1 MNIRILALAMAQSC
15 HWFATL
21 IAISLSGVIGTQL
34 APHASWATVPYGLI
48 SIGALA
54 STYYLS
60 QFMFRRGRRIGLRL
74 GAVAGC
80 IAAILCVLAIIWQHF
95 YLFCFA
101 NMLMGIYQAS
111 AAFYRLAAM
120 DEANEGSKGTA
131 MGWVLSGSLLAALL
145 GPLLAQHANGWI
157 SDAEYAGSYLL
168 ASVFS
173 FASVW
178 LLGLLSSSTPS
189 PADTKSESS
198 RQFLKQTAYWVGVG
212 NTAFG
217 QFVMMIM
224 MVITPLAMHAQHHS
238 TADGLSVIG
247 WHIVGMF
254 LPSLVTGKL
263 IDRYGSGKIAIGGL
277 LVLLLSAITAV
288 IGMTLSHYY
297 ISLFLLG
304 VGWNLLYVA
313 GTGQYSKAHHES
325 EKGKAQGVAE
335 LVVSLSAIIAVI
347 SGGML
352 MQVMDWQQANEVLVG
367 VLVLALGVNLFWRV
381 KRQPQQV

>member
-1 MNIRILALAMAQSC
+1 MNIRIIALALAQSC

-34 APHASWATVPYGLI
+34 APQAALATVPYGLI

-60 QFMFRRGRRIGLRL
+60 LLMFRRGRRIGLRL
-74 GAVAGC
+74 GAWVGFVAG
-80 IAAILCVLAIIWQHF
+80 ILCVLAIMWQHF

-101 NMLMGIYQAS
+101 NLLMGIYQAS

-120 DEANEGSKGTA
+120 DEATENSKGTA
-131 MGWVLSGSLLAALL
+131 MGWVLSGSLVAALF
-145 GPLLAQHANGWI
+145 GPLLATYSNGWI

-173 FASVW
+173 FAAVW
-178 LLGLLSSSTPS
+178 LLGLLNTSKPTPVSTNK
-189 PADTKSESS
+189 TSS
-198 RQFLKQTAYWVGVG
+198 RRFLKQTAYWIGVG

-238 TADGLSVIG
+238 AADGLSVIG

-263 IDRYGSGKIAIGGL
+263 VDRYGAANVAIGGL
-277 LVLLLSAITAV
+277 LVLLLSAVTA
-288 IGMTLSHYY
+288 IMGMTLSHYY

-313 GTGQYSKAHHES
+313 GTGQYSSAHDEA

-335 LVVSLSAIIAVI
+335 MVVSLSAIVAVI
-347 SGGML
+347 SGGLL
-352 MQVMDWQQANEVLVG
+352 MQAMDWQQANEFLAYVLLF
-367 VLVLALGVNLFWRV
+367 VLGLNLFWWIR
-381 KRQPQQV
+381 R